1 MRNVIK
7 RYTVFITAVLVLS
20 IFTACS
26 SFRTLFYPEV
36 TETTTATTTEVTTA
50 ATTETTSET
59 TKATTAAT
67 TTESTT
73 AETTSASIDENGEF
87 TTKDDVALYL
97 HTYGHLPHN
106 FITKKEAKNL
116 GWSSGGLD
124 KYLYGGCIGGDR
136 YGNYEGNLPEA
147 SGRKYFECDID
158 TMHQRSRG
166 AKRIVYSNDGLI
178 YYTEDHYS
186 TFVLLYSGA

>member
-7 RYTVFITAVLVLS
+7 KYIVFLTAVLVLS
-20 IFTACS
+20 LLTSCS
-26 SFRTLFYPEV
+26 GIRTLFYPDV
-36 TETTTATTTEVTTA
+36 TETTTV
-50 ATTETTSET
+50 
-59 TKATTAAT
+59 ATTAAT
-67 TTESTT
+67 TTTEASATT
-73 AETTSASIDENGEF
+73 EATSAKIDENGDF